1 LAAGLLTLLTEA
13 EAERILMAVRGILA
27 GAVAGVGME
36 AQEAQGYS
44 VKVMLAGKVA
54 HLLDTAQAGA
64 AELAL

>member
-13 EAERILMAVRGILA
+13 EVERILMGVRDTLA
-27 GAVAGVGME
+27 GAVVGDGMA

-54 HLLDTAQAGA
+54 QPRDMAQAGA

>member
-1 LAAGLLTLLTEA
+1 MG
-13 EAERILMAVRGILA
+13 VRDTLA
-27 GAVAGVGME
+27 GAVVGDGMA

-54 HLLDTAQAGA
+54 QPRDMAQAGA